1 MTRTRLLALGLTAL
15 LTLTACGATRPAAA
29 TGPAAA
35 PEPSA
40 SAPAAH
46 RHKGDGLRRF
56 LKKNTLHGEITV
68 QRKAGVE
75 TIVVQRGQVTA
86 VDGTSLSVKSADGF
100 TRTWTRDDRTRIVQ
114 DRSKAEPGAIK
125 AGGQVG
131 VAGTGT
137 TARLIVLG

>member
-15 LTLTACGATRPAAA
+15 LALTACGATPPAAA

-40 SAPAAH
+40 SAPAA
-46 RHKGDGLRRF
+46 RRDKGDGLRRF

-86 VDGTSLSVKSADGF
+86 VDGASLSVKSADGF
-100 TRTWTRDDRTRIVQ
+100 TRTWTRDDRTRVRQ
-114 DRSKAEPGAIK
+114 DRRTADPGAIK
-125 AGGQVG
+125 AGSQVG
-131 VAGTGT
+131 VAGTGA